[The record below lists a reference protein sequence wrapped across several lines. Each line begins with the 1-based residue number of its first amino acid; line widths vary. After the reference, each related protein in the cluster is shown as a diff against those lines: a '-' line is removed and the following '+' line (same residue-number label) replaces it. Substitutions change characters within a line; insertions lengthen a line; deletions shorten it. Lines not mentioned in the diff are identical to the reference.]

1 MPPCP
6 PPPPP
11 PPDPDPPL
19 DNGRSGSGFKSQ
31 SAGTTLY
38 EYDYQDRRVV
48 KDEGGTGRIYFWDE
62 VFGEVIWEFPLEAPA
77 SQDLVR
83 GFLNG
88 RLVIENDTRPGGGLH
103 YFHRDHLGTSKLM
116 TDFVSGTAVCDETY
130 HPFGQL

>member
-1 MPPCP
+1 M
-6 PPPPP
+6 
-11 PPDPDPPL
+11 
-19 DNGRSGSGFKSQ
+19 
-31 SAGTTLY
+31 LY

-88 RLVIENDTRPGGGLH
+88 RLVIENDTRPNPHKHWDTLRGWKGWKRFQHVHPLRGGM
-103 YFHRDHLGTSKLM
+103 K
-116 TDFVSGTAVCDETY
+116 A
-130 HPFGQL
+130 